1 MLDALR
7 TTLRSWQPHAAAGPL
22 YLELGVSAVPVPEY
36 EQWVGSE
43 PLAGSPPKLSECK
56 AFLKELGQVIKE
68 ECPRASLLRLGLVG
82 EAQ

>member
-1 MLDALR
+1 MFGALR
-7 TTLRSWQPHAAAGPL
+7 ATLSSWRPDAAAGPL

-68 ECPRASLLRLGLVG
+68 ECARGSLLRIVRI
-82 EAQ
+82 